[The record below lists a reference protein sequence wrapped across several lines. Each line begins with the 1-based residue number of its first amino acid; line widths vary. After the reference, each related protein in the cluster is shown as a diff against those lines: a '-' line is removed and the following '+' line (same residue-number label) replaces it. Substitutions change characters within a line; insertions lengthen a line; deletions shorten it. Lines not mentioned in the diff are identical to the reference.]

1 MRFSTQQASRRSGV
15 LIASA
20 LVTMLVVPSVARAQY
35 SAPGL
40 STSAVGEKYHIEVSG
55 TLWNPDLFGMISSEQ
70 FGQVGTT
77 IDFLDDLGYT
87 KTRFKDLRIVLRP
100 SRKAKLRVQYTP
112 IEYEAETRFTRNIVF
127 NGIQFPLSVPIE
139 SSFAWKV
146 WRFGYEYDFLYKPRG
161 FVGLL
166 LEARYT
172 QFDARLKTN
181 SPIFSP
187 AINEFT
193 SLKAPLP
200 AIGIVGRA
208 YPLPEL
214 AINFELS
221 GFKLPDVD
229 PKYKADYFDWD
240 ISGTVNLTNN
250 FGVQAGWRK
259 MTNFLSIEEDLGDV
273 RFQGLWFGAAV
284 RY

>member
-20 LVTMLVVPSVARAQY
+20 LVTMLVVPAVARAQY

-77 IDFLDDLGYT
+77 IDFLDDLGYA

-127 NGIQFPLSVPIE
+127 NGINFPVAVPVE

-146 WRFGYEYDFLYKPRG
+146 WRLGYQYDFVSRSRG
-161 FVGLL
+161 SVGML
-166 LEARYT
+166 LEVRQT
-172 QFDARLKTN
+172 QADARLKTN
-181 SPIFSP
+181 SPLFSP
-187 AINEFT
+187 AIDEF
-193 SLKAPLP
+193 SMVRAPLP
-200 AIGIVGRA
+200 AFGVVGRA
-208 YPLPEL
+208 YPVQAL
-214 AINFELS
+214 ALNFEVS
-221 GFKLPDVD
+221 GFRLPDVD
-229 PKYKADYFDWD
+229 PKYQAKYFDWD
-240 ISGTVNLTNN
+240 INGTYNFTNN
-250 FGVQAGWRK
+250 FGVQLGWRK
-259 MTNFLSIEEDLGDV
+259 MTTFLLVERDLGDV
-273 RFQGLWFGAAV
+273 KFQGTWFGGVV